1 VTVLVVGSGFIGR
14 AVADAVRLR
23 DERAVLAARR
33 RPDGV
38 ADFLALDAT
47 DAAATR
53 AVVEQVA
60 PDTVVAVHG
69 PSDVTWC
76 EAHPDEA
83 WAAHVDGARNLTTA
97 AGLDARLVLVSTDNV
112 FPGDR
117 PDNDEDTPTRP
128 ANAYGAAKLAAEQV
142 FAHHRQGIVL
152 RASLVYGADPGEPG
166 RRRNFAASCV
176 AAVRAG
182 QPVTVPDPQWTTP
195 VHVADLAAVIAACL
209 RGPVPKLLHVG
220 GPERISRLDWA
231 RRIAARLGAADAL
244 VAAVPRAQSN
254 YASRPENSCL
264 ISRRLPDLLA
274 ANRLQLRDVN
284 AGIDALLDG
293 PNRAFSQ

>member
-1 VTVLVVGSGFIGR
+1 MTVLVVGSGFIGR
-14 AVADAVRLR
+14 AVADVLRLR
-23 DERAVLAARR
+23 GERAVLAARR

-38 ADFLALDAT
+38 DDFLALDVT

-83 WAAHVDGARNLTTA
+83 WAAHVGGARNLASA
-97 AGLDARLVLVSTDNV
+97 APDARLVLVSTDNV

-142 FAHHRQGIVL
+142 FAHHRPGSVL

-176 AAVRAG
+176 AALRAG
-182 QPVTVPDPQWTTP
+182 RPVTVPDPQWTTP
-195 VHVADLAAVIAACL
+195 VHVADLAAVIAGCL

-231 RRIAARLGAADAL
+231 RRIAARVGVADEL

-274 ANRLQLRDVN
+274 ANRLRLRDVDG
-284 AGIDALLDG
+284 GIDALLGG
-293 PNRAFSQ
+293 PNRAFSR